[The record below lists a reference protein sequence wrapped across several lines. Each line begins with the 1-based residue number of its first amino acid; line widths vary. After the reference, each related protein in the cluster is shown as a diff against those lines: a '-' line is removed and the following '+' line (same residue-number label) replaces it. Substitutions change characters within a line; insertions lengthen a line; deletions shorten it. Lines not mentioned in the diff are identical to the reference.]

1 MKGLFV
7 TGTDT
12 DIGKTIVSTILA
24 LGTNSMYW
32 KPVQSG
38 LDDETDTEF
47 IEKYLSSERIFK
59 EAFRLKNPL
68 SPNHSAKLDGIEIN
82 LNDFIIPNTNDR
94 SLIIEGAG
102 GVLVPL
108 NNSELI
114 IDLIKKIGFP
124 CVVVAKSG
132 LGTLNHTLLTIE
144 ALKNRDIPIQG
155 IILNGEKNE
164 RNRESI
170 EHFTGVDVILE
181 VPHLSDQSKENL
193 INIYNT
199 IKPKEL
205 FI

>member
-1 MKGLFV
+1 M
-7 TGTDT
+7 
-12 DIGKTIVSTILA
+12 
-24 LGTNSMYW
+24 
-32 KPVQSG
+32 
-38 LDDETDTEF
+38 
-47 IEKYLSSERIFK
+47 
-59 EAFRLKNPL
+59 
-68 SPNHSAKLDGIEIN
+68 
-82 LNDFIIPNTNDR
+82 
-94 SLIIEGAG
+94 
-102 GVLVPL
+102 PL